1 MDVFR
6 KAKLALSVARL
17 DQLPAT
23 SLAEVAVA
31 GRSNAGKSSAINAL
45 TERRNLAFVARAPG
59 KTRLL
64 QLFELA
70 PDRYLV
76 DLPGYGYA
84 RVEQATRQRWG
95 RLVDAYLRERETLR
109 GLVLVMDIRHPLM
122 PLDKRL
128 LAWFLPRGL
137 PVHVLLT
144 KADKLS
150 RAQANAALSEFNR
163 VIAVEGWR
171 CSAQLFSSQTRRGV
185 AEARERIAAWLDL
198 PSDPPAAAPLGRK
211 IKTPG

>member
-84 RVEQATRQRWG
+84 RVDQATRQRWG